1 MSEPAPGSAGLAD
14 RLASLCACRKAAEP
28 EMIADV
34 VRAVL
39 ETVGGHLSEQ
49 DARLLAEVEELGRTI
64 AEAKAEIAA
73 LRVDDVTTSQIPSA
87 TDELDAVVAHT
98 AAATDAILEA
108 CETLDQAAAGMDGPQ
123 ADALQAT
130 TMRIYEACSFQD
142 ITGQRITKVV
152 STLKAIEAK
161 VAHIISTFGDNR
173 HVRGAR
179 APERAPANAEA
190 ALLNGPQLPAA
201 AMDQAEIDRML
212 ADF

>member
-1 MSEPAPGSAGLAD
+1 MSERAPGSPGLAD

-28 EMIADV
+28 EMIAEV

-73 LRVDDVTTSQIPSA
+73 LRVDDVTASQIPSA

-98 AAATDAILEA
+98 AAATNAILEA
-108 CETLDQAAAGMDGPQ
+108 CETLDEAAASMGEPH
-123 ADALQAT
+123 ANALQAA

-142 ITGQRITKVV
+142 VTGQRITKVV
-152 STLKAIEAK
+152 STLKAIDAK
-161 VAHIISTFGDNR
+161 VAHITSTFGDNR
-173 HVRGAR
+173 HVRGVR
-179 APERAPANAEA
+179 APEKAPAPAEA

>member
-1 MSEPAPGSAGLAD
+1 MPERVPDSSDLAD
-14 RLASLCACRKAAEP
+14 RLAALCACHKTAGP
-28 EMIADV
+28 EMIAEV

-39 ETVGGHLSEQ
+39 ETMGGHLSAQ
-49 DARLLAEVEELGRTI
+49 DARLLREVEELGRTI

-73 LRVDDVTTSQIPSA
+73 LQVSDVTKSQIPSA
-87 TDELDAVVAHT
+87 TDELGAVVAHT

-108 CETLDQAAAGMDGPQ
+108 CETLDQAANGMDGPQ
-123 ADALQAT
+123 AEALQAA

-152 STLKAIEAK
+152 NTLKAIDAR
-161 VAHIISTFGDNR
+161 VAHIIATFGDNYY
-173 HVRGAR
+173 VREAPTLGR
-179 APERAPANAEA
+179 ATPSAEA
-190 ALLNGPQLPAA
+190 GLLNGPQLPAS